1 MSTRWLPFL
10 LAAVACGCRS
20 VAVPVERYYRLEP
33 PPVAAP
39 DPQRGGVLRVHD
51 LQLATALDAGCLL
64 RQEGVRLEPRPL
76 SRWVAPLDRLVTD
89 AVVLGLSRARVCELV
104 KGGADPGGETWAL
117 RGRIVEFAEAIDDA
131 GAVAAVTL
139 ELWLEAGDQLL
150 FHGEFAAREPIV
162 DGADR
167 EAAVVAAL
175 SRGIG
180 TVVGSVVQRMR
191 GMALFATARQAAE
204 VRPVAAPPR

>member
-1 MSTRWLPFL
+1 MTARCLPLL
-10 LAAVACGCRS
+10 LAAVALGCRS

-33 PPVAAP
+33 PPAAAP

-64 RQEGVRLEPRPL
+64 RLDGVRLEPQPL

-104 KGGADPGGETWAL
+104 KGSADPGAETWTL
-117 RGRIVEFAEAIDDA
+117 RGRIVDFAEVVDGA
-131 GAVAAVTL
+131 GTHAAVTL
-139 ELWLEAGDQLL
+139 ELWLEAGEQLL
-150 FHGEFAAREPIV
+150 FHGEFAAREAV
-162 DGADR
+162 AGAADR
-167 EAAVVAAL
+167 DAAVVAAL

-180 TVVGSVVQRMR
+180 TVVGGVVERMR
-191 GMALFATARQAAE
+191 GLDLFAAARRDAAAP
-204 VRPVAAPPR
+204 PVAAPPR